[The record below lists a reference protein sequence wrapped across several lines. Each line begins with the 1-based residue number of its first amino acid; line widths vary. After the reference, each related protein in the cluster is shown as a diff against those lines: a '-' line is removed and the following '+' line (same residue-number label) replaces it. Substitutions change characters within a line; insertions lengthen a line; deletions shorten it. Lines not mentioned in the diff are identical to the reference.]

1 MLVRNKNSK
10 YCFHSWAKNGECCC
24 NCKFRYTLYVHGIPM
39 GNYCGVNFDEE
50 HPDNVSMLVP
60 LSMEAHSMCEMHMLA
75 NKEEPF
81 VYVGQP
87 KLANHFT

>member
-1 MLVRNKNSK
+1 
-10 YCFHSWAKNGECCC
+10 
-24 NCKFRYTLYVHGIPM
+24 M